1 MLITDYVVG
10 RDNEGKPL
18 CLVVRDVLPTDCHT
32 GQTELVRKLARHDL
46 IQEFVSDGMPCEW
59 IKFPDLPKDV
69 VELLQAGV
77 TLKIVDAADEL
88 EVPLVISRTE
98 EEDRVFKSKVAR

>member
-10 RDNEGKPL
+10 RDDEGKPL

-32 GQTELVRKLARHDL
+32 GHSDLVRKLARHDL

-59 IKFPDLPKDV
+59 IKFPDLPPDV
-69 VELLQAGV
+69 VELLESGA
-77 TLKIVDAADEL
+77 TLKIVDSSDEV
-88 EVPLVISRTE
+88 EMPLVLTKT
-98 EEDRVFKSKVAR
+98 DKNDPVFKSKVAR